1 MSLAPLS
8 SLLLLSAEGGGG
20 GLTDIDTSLFWSTLV
35 LFGIFAFVLGK
46 FAWKPLLQMVAER
59 EKTVRDQVEGAASA
73 HTEAQALLEKRQEM
87 LKDATREREEMIAR
101 ATKEAELVKSELMG
115 KARADAE
122 QIVQKA
128 LAQIEREKTKAI
140 LELRSQVADLAMTA
154 AEKIVRSSLT
164 PEAQRKLVDETIA
177 ALPRAQ

>member
-1 MSLAPLS
+1 MSRLS
-8 SLLLLSAEGGGG
+8 TLLLLSSEGGGG
-20 GLTDIDTSLFWSTLV
+20 SLTDIDFTLFVSTLV
-35 LFGIFAFVLGK
+35 LFVIFAFVLGK

-59 EKTVRDQVEGAASA
+59 EKTVREQVDGAEKASN
-73 HTEAQALLEKRQEM
+73 EAQALLNKRQEM
-87 LKDATREREEMIAR
+87 LKDATREREEIIAR
-101 ATKEAELVKSELMG
+101 AIEEAEHVRSELMG

-128 LAQIEREKTKAI
+128 LAQIEREKAKAI

-177 ALPRAQ
+177 ALPRLQ

>member
-1 MSLAPLS
+1 MSPLP
-8 SLLLLSAEGGGG
+8 SLLLLSSEGGGSS
-20 GLTDIDTSLFWSTLV
+20 LTDIDLTLFVSTLV
-35 LFGIFAFVLGK
+35 LFLIFALVLGK
-46 FAWKPLLQMVAER
+46 FAWKPLLEIVAER
-59 EKTVRDQVEGAASA
+59 EKTVRDQVEGAEKARN
-73 HTEAQALLEKRQEM
+73 EAQVLLDKRQEM

-101 ATKEAELVKSELMG
+101 ATQEAEHVKNELMA

>member
-1 MSLAPLS
+1 MSRFS

-20 GLTDIDTSLFWSTLV
+20 SLTDIDFTLFVSTLV
-35 LFGIFAFVLGK
+35 LFVIFALVLGK

-59 EKTVRDQVEGAASA
+59 EKTVREQVEGAEKARS
-73 HTEAQALLEKRQEM
+73 EAQALLDKRQEM

-101 ATKEAELVKSELMG
+101 ATQEAEHVRKELTA

-140 LELRSQVADLAMTA
+140 LELRSSVADLAMQA
-154 AEKIVRSSLT
+154 AEKIVKSSLT

-177 ALPRAQ
+177 ALPRVQ

>member
-1 MSLAPLS
+1 MSRLS
-8 SLLLLSAEGGGG
+8 SLLLLSAESGGAS
-20 GLTDIDTSLFWSTLV
+20 LTNIDFTLFVSTLV
-35 LFGIFAFVLGK
+35 LFLIFALVLGK

-59 EKTVRDQVEGAASA
+59 EKTVREQVEGAEKARS
-73 HTEAQALLEKRQEM
+73 EAQALLEKRQEM

-101 ATKEAELVKSELMG
+101 ATQEAEHVRNELMG

-140 LELRSQVADLAMTA
+140 LELRSSVADLAMTA